1 MDSIDKPRRPCRFYN
16 QPFAKPSKAGES
28 AKAPDNTD
36 FETGYLPLIEINP
49 LTEQNVPP
57 VKKQAGQPVT
67 EASVSQSH
75 KPLDEHP
82 LEKWQTD

>member
-1 MDSIDKPRRPCRFYN
+1 MDSIDKPRQPYRFYN

-36 FETGYLPLIEINP
+36 LETGYLPLIEINS

-57 VKKQAGQPVT
+57 VKKQAGKPLT
-67 EASVSQSH
+67 EAPVSQSNQ
-75 KPLDEHP
+75 PADQP